1 VRLHFDRF
9 KRPQNFVQKDR
20 NVPVVRVFDVLPLG
34 RRRRGGRKSNGR
46 RSVSSMMRYIPAKT
60 MTAR

>member
-9 KRPQNFVQKDR
+9 KRPQNFVQEDR

-34 RRRRGGRKSNGR
+34 RRRGGRKSDR
-46 RSVSSMMRYIPAKT
+46 RSVLSMRHIPAT